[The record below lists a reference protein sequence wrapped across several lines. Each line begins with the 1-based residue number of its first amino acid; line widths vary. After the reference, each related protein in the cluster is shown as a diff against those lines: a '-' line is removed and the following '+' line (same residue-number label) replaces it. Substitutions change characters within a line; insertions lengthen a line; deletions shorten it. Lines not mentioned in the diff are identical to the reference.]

1 MLIDERPAL
10 RATPAAWEKLWLYI
24 SLAEGEVGGLASME
38 ATGSDFLLTETFLL
52 DQSATDVTNELDPA
66 AVSRFLMEYLDSG
79 ADPGALKVWWH
90 SHARESVFWS
100 DDDERTISNFGGEML
115 VSVVGN
121 KAGKFLARL
130 DRFEP
135 RRETIGWL
143 DFYPP
148 GPPPSESGP
157 AADKARAELRQ
168 RIHVIRRST
177 NKPWTDCDLPRR
189 KG

>member
-1 MLIDERPAL
+1 M
-10 RATPAAWEKLWLYI
+10 
-24 SLAEGEVGGLASME
+24 
-38 ATGSDFLLTETFLL
+38 
-52 DQSATDVTNELDPA
+52 
-66 AVSRFLMEYLDSG
+66 
-79 ADPGALKVWWH
+79 WWH

-100 DDDERTISNFGGEML
+100 DDDVRTINNFGGEML
-115 VSVVGN
+115 ISVVGN

-135 RRETIGWL
+135 SRQTIGWL
-143 DFYPP
+143 DFYPT

-157 AADKARAELRQ
+157 AADEARAELRQ
-168 RIHVIRRST
+168 RIHVIHRST